1 MVKVKIPYFT
11 SVVRNAHDLTN
22 KPEAESTPI
31 LLLSQNQCSVFQVFK
46 LLKATRQGN
55 KSKEGFVV
63 THGNR
68 TRGLSHRKPRT
79 NQLGLDYPPSCSVSS
94 VERNARD
101 TKMTT
106 RVYNSLTKV
115 RKPETARSANCANLC
130 SFVFP
135 PPTHGAYHKR
145 SELINFTRKSIF
157 PGLILLKTGA

>member
-1 MVKVKIPYFT
+1 MNGKGKDSLFFVRSSKCSRSDYKTSGRKYANFT
-11 SVVRNAHDLTN
+11 
-22 KPEAESTPI
+22 I
-31 LLLSQNQCSVFQVFK
+31 LRVFK

-55 KSKEGFVV
+55 TSKEGFVV
-63 THGNR
+63 THGNQ

-79 NQLGLDYPPSCSVSS
+79 NQLCLDYQLSCSVLS
-94 VERNARD
+94 VEQNARD

-115 RKPETARSANCANLC
+115 LKPETARSANCANLC

-157 PGLILLKTGA
+157 PGLILLKKG